1 MPLLKLKT
9 RAPGVLSSNAEKC
22 SETCRLLKVCD
33 SSMDKLQFVCFK
45 LNKTNTIKNNTIK
58 LIIVSLL
65 PKMMYALTIGWIR
78 FYAIESIVIDVMF

>member
-1 MPLLKLKT
+1 
-9 RAPGVLSSNAEKC
+9 
-22 SETCRLLKVCD
+22 
-33 SSMDKLQFVCFK
+33 MDKLQFVCFK